1 MLPKVNS
8 RYRAT
13 IHSRDCRAVSFIA
26 IKSLMIFDR
35 SEFTA
40 LTISIAIEALV
51 VGIWGIIR
59 RLEWRSLMMVASAS
73 TLVTHP
79 ILWQLFT
86 ALLPDLSFN
95 TLSLLLEV
103 PVVMI
108 EGWMYKLAIG
118 YSWRSSFALSFG
130 ANLASYTFGLLI
142 YQL

>member
-1 MLPKVNS
+1 MLPSVNS
-8 RYRAT
+8 RSIST
-13 IHSRDCRAVSFIA
+13 IHIRDSRAVSFFA
-26 IKSLMIFDR
+26 IKLLMIFDR
-35 SEFTA
+35 SEFIA
-40 LTISIAIEALV
+40 LTISIAIEALI
-51 VGIWGIIR
+51 VGSWGIIR

-79 ILWQLFT
+79 ILWKLFND
-86 ALLPDLSFN
+86 LLPYLSFN

-118 YSWRSSFALSFG
+118 YSWRSSLALSFG
-130 ANLASYTFGLLI
+130 ANLGSYTFGLLI